1 MSGSAAFEAYGIL
14 AGFGM
19 GIVIGVIA
27 MVAVAIRREEKRW
40 SLSGA
45 APGPLGGGVRWLTGF
60 GSLGTHHRPR
70 SYYRLR
76 SRGRSS

>member
-1 MSGSAAFEAYGIL
+1 MSGSTAFEAYGIL

-45 APGPLGGGVRWLTGF
+45 APGPMAGGVRWLTGL
-60 GSLGTHHRPR
+60 GSAGTHYRPR
-70 SYYRLR
+70 SHYRYR
-76 SRGRSS
+76 SQAR

>member
-1 MSGSAAFEAYGIL
+1 MSGSATFEAYGIL

-45 APGPLGGGVRWLTGF
+45 APGPLAGGVRWLTRF
-60 GSLGTHHRPR
+60 GSAGTHQRPR
-70 SYYRLR
+70 SHYR
-76 SRGRSS
+76 SRSRVR

>member
-27 MVAVAIRREEKRW
+27 MVTVAIRREEKRW

-45 APGPLGGGVRWLTGF
+45 APGPMAGGGRWLTGL
-60 GSLGTHHRPR
+60 GSAGTHHRPR
-70 SYYRLR
+70 SHYR
-76 SRGRSS
+76 SRIRAR

>member
-27 MVAVAIRREEKRW
+27 MVAVAIRKEGGKAVVALRRGAPAR
-40 SLSGA
+40 SGRRRPVA
-45 APGPLGGGVRWLTGF
+45 D
-60 GSLGTHHRPR
+60 RPR
-70 SYYRLR
+70 
-76 SRGRSS
+76 

>member
-40 SLSGA
+40 SLSRA
-45 APGPLGGGVRWLTGF
+45 APGPVAGGVRWLTGL
-60 GSLGTHHRPR
+60 GSAGADHRPR
-70 SYYRLR
+70 SHYQHR
-76 SRGRSS
+76 SRVR

>member
-45 APGPLGGGVRWLTGF
+45 APGPVAGGVRWLTGL
-60 GSLGTHHRPR
+60 GSAGTHHRPR
-70 SYYRLR
+70 SHYR
-76 SRGRSS
+76 SRIRVR

>member
-1 MSGSAAFEAYGIL
+1 MSGSEAFVAYGIL

-45 APGPLGGGVRWLTGF
+45 APGTVAGGVRWLTGL
-60 GSLGTHHRPR
+60 GSLGTHYRPR
-70 SYYRLR
+70 SYYQQRR
-76 SRGRSS
+76 RVRQ

>member
-1 MSGSAAFEAYGIL
+1 MSGSTTFEAYGIL
-14 AGFGM
+14 ASFGM

-45 APGPLGGGVRWLTGF
+45 APGPLAGGVRWLTGL
-60 GSLGTHHRPR
+60 GSVGTHHRPR
-70 SYYRLR
+70 SHHRFR
-76 SRGRSS
+76 SRIR

>member
-1 MSGSAAFEAYGIL
+1 MSGSAAFEAYGSL

-40 SLSGA
+40 SLSGV
-45 APGPLGGGVRWLTGF
+45 APGPMAGGVRWLTGF
-60 GSLGTHHRPR
+60 GSAGTHHRPR
-70 SYYRLR
+70 SHYRYR
-76 SRGRSS
+76 SRGW

>member
-1 MSGSAAFEAYGIL
+1 MSGSASFEAYGIL

-27 MVAVAIRREEKRW
+27 AVAVAIRREEKRW

-45 APGPLGGGVRWLTGF
+45 APGPLAGGVRWLTRF
-60 GSLGTHHRPR
+60 GSAGTHHRPR
-70 SYYRLR
+70 SHYR
-76 SRGRSS
+76 SRSRVR